1 MNKNA
6 HVLSKNEHV
15 LSKNEQKCALF
26 AHFLHQ
32 FFRRGAV
39 IRMTVP
45 ATVVLAMLTSLFLS
59 SVVHSACP
67 DPIDYG
73 DENNGAAL
81 PVAFEL

>member
-1 MNKNA
+1 MRKSAQKVCKKCEKVCKN
-6 HVLSKNEHV
+6 
-15 LSKNEQKCALF
+15 

-59 SVVHSACP
+59 SVVHSAGP
-67 DPIDYG
+67 DPVDYG
-73 DENNGAAL
+73 DENNRAAL